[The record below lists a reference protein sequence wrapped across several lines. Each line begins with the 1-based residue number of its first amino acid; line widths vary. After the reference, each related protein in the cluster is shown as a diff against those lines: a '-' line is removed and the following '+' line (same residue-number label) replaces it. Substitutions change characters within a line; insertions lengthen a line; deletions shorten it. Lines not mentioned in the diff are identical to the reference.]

1 MDINGFMDTSG
12 LKYFAL
18 KNLVIMCASLK
29 LFLWDIF
36 KKKLL
41 TVPGDCFFK
50 RNKRKFNELFQ
61 RNSKQHLQI

>member
-36 KKKLL
+36 KKKIINGTWGL
-41 TVPGDCFFK
+41 FFQK
-50 RNKRKFNELFQ
+50 K
-61 RNSKQHLQI
+61 